1 MEVKRHPSSST
12 YADKINIKSK
22 SIERE
27 KEGNYEM
34 MKGINTARGNNKIY
48 TPNTKNTYTYKATV
62 NKGKTSSNTIIAG
75 DISNPF
81 FSNRQIIRQILTM
94 KYQN

>member
-48 TPNTKNTYTYKATV
+48 TPNTENTYT
-62 NKGKTSSNTIIAG
+62 
-75 DISNPF
+75 
-81 FSNRQIIRQILTM
+81 
-94 KYQN
+94 